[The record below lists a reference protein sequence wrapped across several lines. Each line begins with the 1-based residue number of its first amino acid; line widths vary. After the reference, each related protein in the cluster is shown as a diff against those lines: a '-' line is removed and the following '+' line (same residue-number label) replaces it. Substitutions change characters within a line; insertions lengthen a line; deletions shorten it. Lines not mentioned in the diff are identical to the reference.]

1 MPGLNLSTLS
11 VNEKSE
17 YWNVN
22 IFQITQTWHEVCLS
36 EIRLISNITNQ
47 AGEVMQHNLFLHAGS
62 ARPNRSSGRFKR
74 WLVMLMA
81 LVGLLSLSSQVMA
94 DTTLTNVRF
103 GQGAEH
109 TRVVFE
115 IKQNQKF
122 KVWTLDNPARI
133 VLDFYGAD
141 NGLGFERR
149 KLDDKRLERIRVKNQ
164 TNRTRVV
171 LDLKDALFYEYFT
184 LAARKG
190 MDERVVVDLKYPVV
204 AMNRQDAPKQLT
216 ATKKPT
222 AKTTKPTNTP
232 EPKPAQTR
240 TASRSKLDKA
250 VSTQSEP
257 QPQAT
262 RKLLKEASEQP
273 RELVVALDPGHGGF
287 DTGAIA
293 RNGVYEKH
301 VILSMAKRIKKRID
315 AAQGMRAV
323 LTRTDD
329 RFLPLKERV
338 RLAQK
343 QDADIFISL
352 HADAFGD
359 ERVRGGSAYILAA
372 RGAGARVSSLLKT
385 HGGNTLQNVRLK
397 TRADRAYV
405 LTGLSRA
412 ANIRASRK
420 LANALLSELGVR
432 VHMHKRQVQTA
443 DFAVL
448 KSIDMPSILL
458 ETAFI
463 SNAKD
468 LKNLQS
474 PWFHNQM
481 GDALVRGLQRFVS
494 QHGDQP
500 RWGEQLYVQYRVRPG
515 DTLSEIA
522 ANYQLT
528 THQLKKINHI
538 QKADRL
544 YVGKRLKIPVSDTIL
559 ASL

>member
-1 MPGLNLSTLS
+1 
-11 VNEKSE
+11 
-17 YWNVN
+17 
-22 IFQITQTWHEVCLS
+22 
-36 EIRLISNITNQ
+36 
-47 AGEVMQHNLFLHAGS
+47 MQNNLFLHAGS
-62 ARPNRSSGRFKR
+62 ARPNRSSGRLKR
-74 WLVMLMA
+74 WLVVLMA

-94 DTTLTNVRF
+94 DTTLTKVRF
-103 GQGAEH
+103 GQGPDH

-115 IKQNQKF
+115 IKQNQTF

-149 KLDDKRLERIRVKNQ
+149 NLDDKRLQRIRVKNQ

-216 ATKKPT
+216 ATKKPA
-222 AKTTKPTNTP
+222 AKKADTP
-232 EPKPAQTR
+232 KAKPAQTR
-240 TASRSKLDKA
+240 TASRSKLENA
-250 VSTQSEP
+250 ASTQPEP
-257 QPQAT
+257 EPQAT
-262 RKLLKEASEQP
+262 RKLLKEVSESP

-315 AAQGMRAV
+315 AAPGMRAV
-323 LTRTDD
+323 LTRTSD

-385 HGGNTLQNVRLK
+385 HGGNTLQDVRLK

-515 DTLSEIA
+515 DTLSQIA

-544 YVGKRLKIPVSDTIL
+544 YVGKRLKIPVSDTVL